1 MHLIRFTLIA
11 TLWCATFAY
20 ADPNPAAYWNVDD
33 VRGGMKGVGKT
44 VMKGTKIEEFD
55 AEVLG
60 VLRNSSPGRDMILCK
75 LSGLGLEKSGV
86 IQGMSGS
93 PIYIQGKLLG
103 AVAFAWPFGKEPLAG
118 VTPFSQMH
126 EFAAGF
132 EKKDLAGKNGPVRTS
147 LRAPIRVG
155 DRQYD
160 SVTVSGDFSD
170 PQPTAADGIWMVPLR
185 TPIAVTGFTR
195 QSLSHLR
202 EDFASLGMVPMQGG
216 GVGSN
221 IPEAEKN
228 IPLQAGG
235 ALTVAMVTG
244 DFDMSG
250 IGTVTHIEGKRVYGW
265 GHPFF
270 GMGAC
275 DFPMMTGYVHTIN
288 SRVSLSF
295 KMGSPL
301 RNVGVIN
308 ADVSTCIA
316 GWLDRPADMMPMRVT
331 VQREPDAA
339 RTYNVTVARPRQ
351 VMPGLVNAVLVNSID
366 AEGDLPEEMTARLK
380 VKFDFADRPSLVVED
395 LHSGSNLVGARGPQ
409 ALFSQSNVMMQLLTN
424 NPISPVRVKNI
435 EAAVE
440 IMPGRRTADIDSV
453 ELDSDAYLP
462 GETVKAIVTLRPY
475 KGTRT
480 RMTLQMQLPSDM
492 AEGSYLATVSD
503 DIANAKQELRDDPN
517 LGAPTTEEH
526 MFRSLNT
533 IAAARRT
540 TLTMRVPMP
549 DQGVALSGQ
558 SLRDLPPSM
567 VQILGNGR
575 RSGGQ
580 TIAGSLVARQP
591 TNYVLTGTDSIR
603 FNVTKVKRVTTAD

>member
-1 MHLIRFTLIA
+1 M
-11 TLWCATFAY
+11 
-20 ADPNPAAYWNVDD
+20 
-33 VRGGMKGVGKT
+33 
-44 VMKGTKIEEFD
+44 
-55 AEVLG
+55 
-60 VLRNSSPGRDMILCK
+60 
-75 LSGLGLEKSGV
+75 
-86 IQGMSGS
+86 
-93 PIYIQGKLLG
+93 
-103 AVAFAWPFGKEPLAG
+103 
-118 VTPFSQMH
+118 TPFSQMH
-126 EFAAGF
+126 EFAASF
-132 EKKDLAGKNGPVRTS
+132 EKKDCGENGPVRTS
-147 LRAPIRVG
+147 LRSPIRVG
-155 DRQYD
+155 DRQFD
-160 SVTVSGDFSD
+160 SITISSDFGD
-170 PQPTAADGIWMVPLR
+170 PQPTSADGIWMVPLR

-195 QSLSHLR
+195 NSIAHFR
-202 EDFASLGMVPMQGG
+202 DDFASLGMVPMQGG
-216 GVGSN
+216 GVAGN
-221 IPEAEKN
+221 IPDAEKN
-228 IPLQAGG
+228 VPLLPGG
-235 ALTVAMVTG
+235 ALTVAMVAG

-275 DFPMMTGYVHTIN
+275 EFPMMTGYIHTIN

-301 RNVGVIN
+301 RNVGMIN

-331 VQREPDAA
+331 VQREPDEA

-351 VMPGLVNAVLVNSID
+351 VMPGLVNSVLVNSID

-380 VKFDFADRPSLVVED
+380 VKFEFKDRPSLVVED

-409 ALFSQSNVMMQLLTN
+409 ALFGQPNAIMQILTN
-424 NPISPVRVKNI
+424 NPISPVVVKNI
-435 EAAVE
+435 DATVE
-440 IMPGRRTADIDSV
+440 IKPGRRTADIESV
-453 ELDSDAYLP
+453 ELESDSYSP

-480 RMTLQMQLPSDM
+480 RVTVQMPLPNDI
-492 AEGSYLATVSD
+492 AEGSYSATISD
-503 DIANAKQELRDDPN
+503 EIANAKQELRDDPN
-517 LGAPTTEEH
+517 LGAPTTEEQL
-526 MFRSLNT
+526 FRSLNT

-540 TLTMRVPMP
+540 TLTMRVAMP
-549 DQGVALSGQ
+549 DQGVALHGQ

-591 TNYVLTGTDSIR
+591 TNYVLTGSETIR
-603 FNVTKVKRVTTAD
+603 FNVTKVKRITSAE